1 MLDIK
6 VGHAFFNKKCF
17 WVLRLCF
24 LYIVFDTTLCSHGK
38 FRVFCPV
45 LKRSLN
51 SGVPFVKIGSGDVN
65 NCYVLNK
72 IAEMTEVNAVVS
84 TGMANFDMVE
94 NIYNMFKKCRGNLNN
109 FVIMQCTSS
118 YPTESKG
125 KNLQLK

>member
-1 MLDIK
+1 M
-6 VGHAFFNKKCF
+6 
-17 WVLRLCF
+17 
-24 LYIVFDTTLCSHGK
+24 
-38 FRVFCPV
+38 
-45 LKRSLN
+45 
-51 SGVPFVKIGSGDVN
+51 KIGSGDVN
-65 NCYVLNK
+65 NFFVLNK

-125 KNLQLK
+125 KETFNLLITCFLPNPESRNPDFLHDFLLSAAKCLLVC